1 VIELLPVAIGVGLAV
16 SLLFAEVFGL
26 AAGGMIVPGY
36 LALSLTRP
44 IDVALTV
51 GAGLATFAVVHTLSS
66 LLILYGRRRTVLTLL
81 VGYLI
86 AALLHSAA
94 ADTITPAGIEL
105 KLVGFVIPGLIAL
118 WLERQ
123 GIVETLSTL
132 LTASVVVRLILVAL
146 GVELA
151 Q

>member
-1 VIELLPVAIGVGLAV
+1 MIELLPLAIGVGLAV
-16 SLLFAEVFGL
+16 SLLFAETFGL

-44 IDVALTV
+44 FDVVLTV
-51 GAGLATFAVVHTLSS
+51 GTGLLTFVLVHALSS

-81 VGYLI
+81 VGYLL

-94 ADTITPAGIEL
+94 GDYVTPMGTEIRL
-105 KLVGFVIPGLIAL
+105 IGYVIPGLIAL
-118 WLERQ
+118 WLDRQ

-132 LTASVVVRLILVAL
+132 LTASVVVRLVLVVL

-151 Q
+151 T